1 MVLDFVRWA
10 VREFVGVPILYAT
23 TTTISSVLLHYTT
36 TIVALDEV
44 MQHVLRVEMGVPI
57 WHTN

>member
-44 MQHVLRVEMGVPI
+44 M
-57 WHTN
+57 